1 MVLEDGSFM
10 EGLGLGAPG
19 LSVGEVV
26 FNTGMVG
33 YTEALT
39 DPSYKGQILC
49 FTYPLIGNYG
59 VPPYE
64 VDEFEL
70 PKHFESQRIQAA
82 GVIIHELCQEPKHWA
97 MNKTFDSWLA
107 EEGIRGI
114 SGIDTRRLTKKLRAQ
129 GVMMGALQVS
139 EDPSV
144 EETFRALERAPEY
157 GRVDLVAQVTVK
169 EPVIHHGGNLK
180 VAVLDCGIKA
190 GILRC
195 LLERGVTA
203 IRLPYDVS
211 TDDVLAHDPHGV
223 LVSNGPGD
231 PKQCK
236 VTMKTVEEV
245 HEAGVPIFGV
255 CLGNQILSLAL
266 GGETYKLR
274 YGHRGQN
281 KPCLDLETEQC
292 YVTSQ
297 NHGYAVVP
305 SSLSDTGLKVWFI
318 NADDKTVEGVRH
330 LKKPCFAVQ
339 FHPEARPGP
348 YDTGWI
354 FDLFMRVMRG
364 ER

>member
-1 MVLEDGSFM
+1 
-10 EGLGLGAPG
+10 
-19 LSVGEVV
+19 
-26 FNTGMVG
+26 
-33 YTEALT
+33 
-39 DPSYKGQILC
+39 
-49 FTYPLIGNYG
+49 
-59 VPPYE
+59 
-64 VDEFEL
+64 
-70 PKHFESQRIQAA
+70 
-82 GVIIHELCQEPKHWA
+82 

-297 NHGYAVVP
+297 NHGYAVDETTLP
-305 SSLSDTGLKVWFI
+305 TDWEPWFT
-318 NADDKTVEGVRH
+318 NLNDGTNEGIRH
-330 LKKPCFAVQ
+330 KYRPFWSVQ
-339 FHPEARPGP
+339 FHPEASPGP
-348 YDTGWI
+348 TDTAHL
-354 FDLFMRVMRG
+354 FDDYLRVVSALRVSK
-364 ER
+364 RT